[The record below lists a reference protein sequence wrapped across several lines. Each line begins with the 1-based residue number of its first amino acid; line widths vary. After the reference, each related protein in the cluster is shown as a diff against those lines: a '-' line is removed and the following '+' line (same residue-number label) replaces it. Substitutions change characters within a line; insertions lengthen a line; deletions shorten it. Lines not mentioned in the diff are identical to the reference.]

1 MEEQM
6 HGLND
11 WLTDRPTKLLTN
23 WPTDRLTDQTTDE
36 SIDWLTDQLTDQP
49 LTDWPTNLLIDRS
62 TYQSFCLYEL
72 NMACQ
77 FIWLER
83 LSQIQCLWV
92 WITWANQ
99 PTNWPME
106 DQMHRLTNQPTNRLT
121 NQPTDWL
128 INWLTNH
135 QPTEQTT
142 DQPTNQL
149 TDRPTYLSFCLYE
162 LNMACQ
168 FIWLERLSQF
178 YCLWVWITL
187 GPAFYAYFQKVF
199 NEEYQ
204 LNYVNVSSF
213 HYTHDGQNE
222 SKKTE

>member
-1 MEEQM
+1 MCTPIKVGYIRIRCMPIFEPCRANFLWLLPIDQPFSDWSTNQSTNQQINQLTNQPTNQ
-6 HGLND
+6 LNNQPTNGRTD
-11 WLTDRPTKLLTN
+11 AWTEWLTDWPTNQIIDKLTNGQTN
-23 WPTDRLTDQTTDE
+23 WPNNWR
-36 SIDWLTDQLTDQP
+36 INWLTDQLTDQP

-62 TYQSFCLYEL
+62 TYQ
-72 NMACQ
+72 
-77 FIWLER
+77 
-83 LSQIQCLWV
+83 
-92 WITWANQ
+92 
-99 PTNWPME
+99 
-106 DQMHRLTNQPTNRLT
+106 
-121 NQPTDWL
+121 
-128 INWLTNH
+128 
-135 QPTEQTT
+135 
-142 DQPTNQL
+142 
-149 TDRPTYLSFCLYE
+149 SFCLYE